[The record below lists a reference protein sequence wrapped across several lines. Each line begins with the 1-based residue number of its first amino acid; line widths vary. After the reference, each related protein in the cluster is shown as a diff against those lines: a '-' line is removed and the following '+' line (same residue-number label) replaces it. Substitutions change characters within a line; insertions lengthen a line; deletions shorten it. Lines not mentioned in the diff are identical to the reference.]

1 MLFFYK
7 YLEAAM
13 GDSAKDKVLSRIY
26 GKGKGWVF
34 SATDFTLNLS
44 RWKVDRS
51 LADLAREGKIR
62 RIMQGLYD
70 YPKHSDILKKEMAPD
85 IQKAAEAIAR
95 KYGWRIYPDG
105 NTALNYLGLST
116 QVVAKN
122 IYLSDGPSRKC
133 RIGARDLFFKH
144 TTTKEA
150 VKYSETALVIQAI
163 KAIGEKQ
170 VTDDF
175 LSALSQKYSIPQWAR
190 IKKDA
195 AKATGWV
202 YEQISR
208 IAGGLKDGQNG

>member
-1 MLFFYK
+1 MSN
-7 YLEAAM
+7 
-13 GDSAKDKVLSRIY
+13 SAKDKVLSRIH
-26 GKGKGWVF
+26 GKGRGWVF

-51 LADLAREGKIR
+51 LADLAKEGKIR

-70 YPKHSDILKKEMAPD
+70 YHRYSDILKKEMAPD
-85 IQKAAEAIAR
+85 MRQAAEAIAR

-122 IYLSDGPSRKC
+122 IYMSDGPSKEY
-133 RIGARDLFFKH
+133 RIGNRDLAFKH
-144 TTTKEA
+144 TTTKET
-150 VKYSETALVIQAI
+150 VKYSETVLVIQAV

-170 VTDDF
+170 ITDDF
-175 LSALSQKYSIPQWAR
+175 LSALTQRYSIPQWAR

-195 AKATGWV
+195 AKVTGWV

-208 IAGGLKDGQNG
+208 IADGLKDVQNG